1 MEAPSLMSWQ
11 SVIVL
16 GIIIASAPPPQAP
29 PPAAPPKPN
38 RLPSLKDLPL
48 FAGPSVD
55 ALAGSLRGH
64 LVRNLPTPLYETTK
78 NWGHTIP
85 VANGVK
91 WHGQGF
97 GVHPEIMH
105 ARKNNGVWRKVRV
118 TGENLADTLVLDIRN
133 LALVDAGTM
142 TFKVFLSFDT
152 RVDYEQQNW
161 RSGVRIYAGSAEAHL
176 RIKLLLDFEATAAL
190 EAGKSIL
197 PDAVFRLH
205 VTRADLSYDNLRV
218 QHIAGIGGEG
228 AKILGDALKGS
239 LHEWR
244 PSLEAELLAKADA
257 AIVKAGDTKEIRVS
271 LARLLSAEKARSKPS
286 SAAPSPPSAGK
297 R

>member
-1 MEAPSLMSWQ
+1 MSWQ
-11 SVIVL
+11 CLIVL
-16 GIIIASAPPPQAP
+16 GLIAASAPAPQTP
-29 PPAAPPKPN
+29 QPAAPPKPN
-38 RLPSLKDLPL
+38 RFPSLKDLPL

-55 ALAGSLRGH
+55 ALAGSLRGY
-64 LVRNLPTPLYETTK
+64 LVRNLPTPLYEKTK
-78 NWGHTIP
+78 NWSHTIP

-91 WHGQGF
+91 WRGQGF

-118 TGENLADTLVLDIRN
+118 TAENPADTLVFDIRD

-142 TFKVFLSFDT
+142 TFQVFVSFDA

-161 RSGVRIYAGSAEAHL
+161 RSGIRTYAGSAEAHL
-176 RIKLLLDFEATAAL
+176 RMKLLLDFQATAAL

-197 PDAVFRLH
+197 PDAIFRLH
-205 VTRADLSYDNLRV
+205 VTHAELSYDNLRV

-239 LHEWR
+239 LHDWR
-244 PSLEAELLAKADA
+244 PSLEAELLAKADS

-271 LARLLSAEKARSKPS
+271 LSRLFSAEKAKPK
-286 SAAPSPPSAGK
+286 PPSAQPSQPAAG
-297 R
+297 RR